1 MVLNTL
7 ELISSQI
14 LQLPWSSSSSDH
26 FKGAAAVQVINTSTV
41 LQMGMHSLAAYT
53 VAVQTIK

>member
-14 LQLPWSSSSSDH
+14 LQLPWSSRFSDH
-26 FKGAAAVQVINTSTV
+26 FKGASAVQVINISTV
-41 LQMGMHSLAAYT
+41 FQRSMHSLTAYT